1 MKEGLGLRVEIL
13 TSNLQCLTSIL
24 EGDGVLTA
32 DTIKETE
39 RRMRKSVEAAQHDF
53 TTIRTGRAN
62 PVVLEGVNVDY
73 YGAPTPLAQLAG
85 ISAPEP
91 RLLMVTPWDRNAI
104 DSIMKAIQAS
114 DLGLTPMN
122 DGHVIRL
129 QVPYLT
135 EERRTELVKQLH
147 RKSEDHKVAVRN
159 IRRDAN
165 DQVKTQQKNSEISED
180 DLKREQDEVQKLTD
194 KYIEEIDNLAKA
206 KEAELKEV

>member
-1 MKEGLGLRVEIL
+1 M
-13 TSNLQCLTSIL
+13 
-24 EGDGVLTA
+24 TA

-73 YGAPTPLAQLAG
+73 YGTPTPLAQLAG

-104 DSIMKAIQAS
+104 DTIMKAIQTS

-122 DGHVIRL
+122 DGNVIRL

-147 RKSEDHKVAVRN
+147 RKSEDHKVAIRN

-180 DLKREQDEVQKLTD
+180 DMKREHDEVQKLTD
-194 KYIEEIDNLAKA
+194 KCIEEIDNLAKA
-206 KEAELKEV
+206 KEVELKEV

>member
-1 MKEGLGLRVEIL
+1 M
-13 TSNLQCLTSIL
+13 
-24 EGDGVLTA
+24 TA

-39 RRMRKSVEAAQHDF
+39 RKMRKSVEAAQHDF
-53 TTIRTGRAN
+53 ATVRTGRAN
-62 PVVLEGVNVDY
+62 PVVLEGVSVDY
-73 YGAPTPLAQLAG
+73 YGTPTPLAQLAG

-91 RLLMVTPWDRNAI
+91 RLLMVTPWDRTVI
-104 DSIMKAIQAS
+104 DSIMKAIQTS
-114 DLGLTPMN
+114 DLGLSPMS
-122 DGHVIRL
+122 DGNVVRL

-180 DLKREQDEVQKLTD
+180 DMKREQDEIQKLTD
-194 KYIEEIDNLAKA
+194 KYIEETDNLAKA

>member
-1 MKEGLGLRVEIL
+1 M
-13 TSNLQCLTSIL
+13 
-24 EGDGVLTA
+24 TA

-73 YGAPTPLAQLAG
+73 YGTPTPLAQLAG

-104 DSIMKAIQAS
+104 DTIMKAIQTS

-122 DGHVIRL
+122 DGNVIRL

-147 RKSEDHKVAVRN
+147 RKSEDHKVAIRN

-165 DQVKTQQKNSEISED
+165 DQVKTQQKNSDISED
-180 DLKREQDEVQKLTD
+180 DMKREQDEVQKLTD
-194 KYIEEIDNLAKA
+194 KCIEEIDNLAKA
-206 KEAELKEV
+206 KEVELKEV

>member
-1 MKEGLGLRVEIL
+1 M
-13 TSNLQCLTSIL
+13 
-24 EGDGVLTA
+24 TA

-39 RRMRKSVEAAQHDF
+39 RKMRKSVEAAQHDF
-53 TTIRTGRAN
+53 ATVRTGRAN
-62 PVVLEGVNVDY
+62 PVVLEGVSVDY
-73 YGAPTPLAQLAG
+73 YGTPTPLAQLAG

-91 RLLMVTPWDRNAI
+91 RLLMVTPWDRTVI
-104 DSIMKAIQAS
+104 DSIMKAIQTS
-114 DLGLTPMN
+114 DLGLSPMS
-122 DGHVIRL
+122 DGNVVRL

-135 EERRTELVKQLH
+135 EERRTELVKQVH

-180 DLKREQDEVQKLTD
+180 DMKREQDEIQKLTD
-194 KYIEEIDNLAKA
+194 KYIEETDNLAKA